1 MDRVAIVTG
10 GGRGIGAATAT
21 ALARENYF
29 VCVNYQS
36 DSARAQEVVD
46 LINRTGGHA
55 ISVRADIGIEA
66 DVVRLFET
74 VDRELGPLRALINNA
89 GIMGPIGRIDSASG
103 DDLALLYRTNVLGTT
118 LCCREAVRRM
128 SSKNGGAGGVIVNL
142 GSVVARIGGAG
153 EFTPYGASKGA
164 IESLT
169 FSLAQEVAAEGI
181 RVVCVSP
188 GIIET
193 EILPPGRLER
203 IGPML
208 PMKRAGKVDEVAE
221 AIVWALSDKA
231 SYVSATTIGVTGAR

>member
-1 MDRVAIVTG
+1 MERVAIVTG
-10 GGRGIGAATAT
+10 GGRGIGASTAA
-21 ALARENYF
+21 ALCREGYS

-36 DSARAQEVVD
+36 NHARAQEVVGA
-46 LINRTGGHA
+46 IGRAGGRA
-55 ISVRADIGIEA
+55 IAVAADIGIEE
-66 DVVRLFET
+66 DVIRLFET
-74 VDRELGPLRALINNA
+74 VDRKLGPLHALVNNA
-89 GIMGPIGRIDSASG
+89 GIMGPVGRTEAASG
-103 DDLALLYRTNVLGTT
+103 DDLALLYRTNVFGTT

-128 SSKNGGAGGVIVNL
+128 SIRNGGAGGVIVNL

-153 EFTPYGASKGA
+153 EFTPYAASKGA

-181 RVVCVSP
+181 RVVGISP

-193 EILPPGRLER
+193 EFLPPGRLER

-208 PMKRAGKVDEVAE
+208 PMKRAGKADEVAE

-231 SYVSATTIGVTGAR
+231 SYVSATSIGVTGAR